1 MDFVSICYLN
11 EDILNMKKEK
21 IRVLEGFAGY
31 GGASFGLKR
40 SGLNYKVIGI
50 SEFDKYAY

>member
-21 IRVLEGFAGY
+21 IRVFEVFAGY

-40 SGLNYKVIGI
+40 SGLNYKVIGM
-50 SEFDKYAY
+50 SEFDKFAY